1 MSWNDDDDLTP
12 SFSSE
17 KRFTRADKGKKEKLM
32 KRIKAKFGMEKKSD
46 VQKAEL
52 QSQMNLH
59 ELKSELAGKRDE
71 ETKRRK
77 EEEEKAD
84 KESSAPKTK
93 TQKER
98 EEGEIETAQDTLDAD
113 TLIERQEQQQEI
125 TDEETTSEP
134 G

>member
-1 MSWNDDDDLTP
+1 
-12 SFSSE
+12 
-17 KRFTRADKGKKEKLM
+17 M

-125 TDEETTSEP
+125 TVEETTSEP
-134 G
+134 E